1 VSEQTPVAAP
11 PPSPSAP
18 DDSWG
23 EALAYPLACAGAVL
37 GVIAGMLAFKL
48 GLHFGI
54 YGLIVIGPAAG
65 YAARLLA
72 NFGTRRSDWI
82 LGAMAAVIAAAG
94 ALYTEWFFFPFQAD
108 ASLPYFLQH
117 LAALRTLTWLSL
129 IVGTLMAFYLAWRK

>member
-11 PPSPSAP
+11 PPSAPAP

-37 GVIAGMLAFKL
+37 GVVAGMLAFKL
-48 GLHFGI
+48 GLRYGI
-54 YGLIVIGPAAG
+54 YGLIVVGPAAG

-72 NFGTRRSDWI
+72 NFGSRRSDWI

-94 ALYTEWFFFPFQAD
+94 ALYTQWFFFPFKD
-108 ASLPYFLQH
+108 GSLAYFLQH
-117 LAALRTLTWLSL
+117 LSLLAPITWLSL